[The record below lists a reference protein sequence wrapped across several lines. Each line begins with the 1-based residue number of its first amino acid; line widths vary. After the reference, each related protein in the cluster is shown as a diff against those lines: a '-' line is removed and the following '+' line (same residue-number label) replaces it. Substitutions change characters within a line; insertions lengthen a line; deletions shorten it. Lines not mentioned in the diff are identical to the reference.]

1 MLKKTITYTD
11 YNDVERTEDFYFNLT
26 QTELTVMNASYKGGM
41 RAKLER
47 IIQAQD
53 EGEIVKVVKDI
64 VHQSYGEKSDDGRRF
79 IKSDELSTA
88 FEQTEAYNKLFVEL
102 TTGEEA
108 MSAFIN
114 GILPKIN

>member
-1 MLKKTITYTD
+1 MLKKTITYMD

-26 QTELTVMNASYKGGM
+26 QTELTMMNASYKGGM
-41 RAKLER
+41 QAKLEK

-53 EGEIVKVVKDI
+53 AGEIVKMVKEI
-64 VHQSYGEKSDDGRRF
+64 IHLAYGEKSDDGRRF

-102 TTGEEA
+102 STSDQA
-108 MSAFIN
+108 MSSFVN
-114 GILPKIN
+114 GIMPKTN